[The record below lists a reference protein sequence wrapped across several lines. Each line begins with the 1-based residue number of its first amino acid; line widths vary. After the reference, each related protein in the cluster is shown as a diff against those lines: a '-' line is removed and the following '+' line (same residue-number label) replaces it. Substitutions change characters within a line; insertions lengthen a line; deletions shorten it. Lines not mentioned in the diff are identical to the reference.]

1 MAETNHHLTQT
12 RLESLEDWARV
23 RETKDELIR
32 TNRGRRVRNR
42 EEGTMLLKEWMR
54 LFKRVKYR

>member
-1 MAETNHHLTQT
+1 MAETNHHFTQT
-12 RLESLEDWARV
+12 RLDGEDQVRV
-23 RETKDELIR
+23 GETKDELIR